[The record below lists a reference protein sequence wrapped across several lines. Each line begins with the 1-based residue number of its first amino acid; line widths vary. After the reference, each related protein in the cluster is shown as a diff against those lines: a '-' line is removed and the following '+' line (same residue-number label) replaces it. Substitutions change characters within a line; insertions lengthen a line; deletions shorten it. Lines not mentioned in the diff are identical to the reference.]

1 MNLIDC
7 TASSKTSAS
16 SSLASGQV
24 SVHTPS
30 RLSALLL
37 SGLSKLARYVFVA
50 NTKISLSHKYL
61 KLALHPFNKAKMCS
75 RVGRSTVIVS
85 FALNVKSCDRPLGQS
100 SVCDIIFG
108 LQTFSDNDL
117 GKSWLIWCLL
127 HRIDRA
133 YQIFLNS

>member
-30 RLSALLL
+30 RLSALPL

-85 FALNVKSCDRPLGQS
+85 FALNVKSCDRPQGQPS
-100 SVCDIIFG
+100 ENVILFR
-108 LQTFSDNDL
+108 LQTLLLNGWGSRDL
-117 GKSWLIWCLL
+117 FG
-127 HRIDRA
+127 
-133 YQIFLNS
+133 